1 MLQGFN
7 GFGCTDWE
15 EQSRAAMLER
25 EAKTVEIRER
35 SAHYEQ
41 PAFDERYGVT
51 VNDVAIRAEER
62 MCVCVVYQWE
72 E

>member
-1 MLQGFN
+1 
-7 GFGCTDWE
+7 
-15 EQSRAAMLER
+15 MLER
-25 EAKTVEIRER
+25 EAKTMEIRER